1 MGYSIRDSIV
11 TPYITNLLGKDPN
24 RCQMTRM
31 SCWPSTF
38 VVSFYLFVDEA
49 SERKV
54 STFLIIF
61 RKRFQ
66 HSFVSLKANT
76 FFEDFLLASYLV
88 EPEERVPKT
97 NCCPSDGDITPIEE
111 VTSAKSGSALRKTIG
126 LCGWT

>member
-1 MGYSIRDSIV
+1 MRIWIYCWFSLEGKVTLGKVNPILYYLMSLGSWDLPNMGDSIGDSIV

-31 SCWPSTF
+31 FFWPSTF

-61 RKRFQ
+61 RKCFP
-66 HSFVSLKANT
+66 T
-76 FFEDFLLASYLV
+76 LV
-88 EPEERVPKT
+88 
-97 NCCPSDGDITPIEE
+97 C
-111 VTSAKSGSALRKTIG
+111 
-126 LCGWT
+126 